1 MRQRFTIGQKLSAS
15 FGVVFALTAL
25 LMFSSVETGRQLGGL
40 LDREVNEN
48 AKSADLT
55 AAIRLRLREMNDFST
70 STQFAY
76 AVSKVLQVNSSGSHN
91 ARELGDCAVC
101 HQLSSSA
108 ESRENFAKLA
118 QDAAAKVEQLAP
130 LIHGEQAQASLGV
143 IRAGI
148 AEWQSDYEQYLQLT
162 AKDDFATA
170 HALIKDTIAPLMDK
184 IDAAANQLDSE
195 QGKLRASSQVTAA
208 RNVARSNW
216 ITVLLLVLS
225 LICGVALALVI
236 RQINRLLR
244 QFASELKEG
253 AETVSQQA
261 EQVREASRALGQ
273 GAADQAASIEQTS
286 ASSEEVVATAHQNA
300 EHSAKASQLVQN
312 VRQEM
317 TKTNVALEQ
326 TMQAMHEIGES
337 SEKISKIIKVIDEIA
352 FQTNL
357 LALNAAVEAARAGE
371 AGMGFAVVADE
382 VRGLAQ
388 RCATAAHDTA
398 SLIEESIGRSQQGKA
413 RLDDLTSH
421 IRAIADGTEA
431 VTALAE
437 QVQVGSQEQERA
449 MQEIGTAIVRM
460 RSVSEKA
467 AANAEQSA
475 ETGERL
481 SKESSS
487 LRGIVDGLHALVDGG
502 DGGSEDGAR

>member
-1 MRQRFTIGQKLSAS
+1 MRKGFTIGQKLATS
-15 FGVVFALTAL
+15 FAVVFALTAL
-25 LMFSSVETGRQLGGL
+25 LMLSSVETARKLGGL

-48 AKSADLT
+48 AKGADLT
-55 AAIRLRLREMNDFST
+55 AAIRLRLRDMNDFST

-76 AVSKVLQVNSSGSHN
+76 AVSKVLQVNSSRAHN
-91 ARELGDCAVC
+91 ARNLGDCAVC
-101 HQLSSSA
+101 HQLGSAA
-108 ESRENFAKLA
+108 ESRQNFGKLA
-118 QDAAAKVEQLAP
+118 QDAAASVEQLAP
-130 LIHGEQAQASLGV
+130 LIHSEQAKASLAM

-162 AKDDFATA
+162 AKGDFAAA
-170 HALIKDTIAPLMDK
+170 HALIKDNIAPLLDK
-184 IDAAANQLDSE
+184 IDAAANQLDAE
-195 QGKLRASSQVTAA
+195 EDKLRASSQVTAA
-208 RNVARSNW
+208 RSVSRSNW
-216 ITVLLLVLS
+216 ITAVLLALS
-225 LICGVALALVI
+225 LICGVALLLVI

-244 QFASELKEG
+244 RFASELKEG
-253 AETVSQQA
+253 AALVSQQA
-261 EQVREASRALGQ
+261 EQVREASRAMGQ

-300 EHSAKASQLVQN
+300 EHSAKASHLVRN
-312 VRQEM
+312 VRREM
-317 TKTNVALEQ
+317 GETNVVLDQ
-326 TMQAMHEIGES
+326 TMQAMLEIGES

-371 AGMGFAVVADE
+371 SGMGFAVVADE

-398 SLIEESIGRSQQGKA
+398 TLIEESITRSQQGKA

-437 QVQVGSQEQERA
+437 QVQNGSQEQERA

-481 SKESSS
+481 SSQSSA
-487 LRGIVDGLHALVDGG
+487 LRGIVEGLHALVGG
-502 DGGSEDGAR
+502 DGAR